1 MGEPKNSF
9 LQNWGGSSFLFAILL
24 AFLGRHTGIPQF
36 AQTQVLSCAGTSSV
50 PPALPG
56 DVVRTDFGYKDLKH
70 WKKCKEMGMGQN
82 PGT

>member
-1 MGEPKNSF
+1 MGEPKNSFF

-56 DVVRTDFGYKDLKH
+56 DVVR
-70 WKKCKEMGMGQN
+70 KKCKEMGMGQN

>member
-9 LQNWGGSSFLFAILL
+9 FTKLVWIIIFLAILL

-36 AQTQVLSCAGTSSV
+36 AQTQVLSCAGSSSV
-50 PPALPG
+50 PAALPG